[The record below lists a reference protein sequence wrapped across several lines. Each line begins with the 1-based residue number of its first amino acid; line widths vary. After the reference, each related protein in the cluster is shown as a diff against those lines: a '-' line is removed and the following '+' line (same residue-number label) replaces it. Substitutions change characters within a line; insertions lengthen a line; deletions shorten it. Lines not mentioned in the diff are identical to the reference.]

1 MDRGRSTV
9 VRAAAPCCCVLRV
22 SMALRPAQWR
32 CLDYLELMKGE
43 QSNEDGADILTLR
56 FVGGDGEG
64 HGLHELRAAHVAEV
78 LEGLVGLAGDFARA
92 GVFGV
97 GPPPEVLVRPP
108 SEGSFVIEVV
118 NWFAENK
125 EPLAVVGVPSL
136 GSAIWWATKSLRAE
150 VSNFEH
156 LENGKVKVQWQ
167 DNTVEEIPRAA
178 WDELNKRKPGW
189 DCSGLT
195 MRAWGAAGVRMPRT
209 TFQQVLIG
217 TSVPSTAAMHPG
229 ALPDLPVMMSDG
241 GGRGISTWA
250 FVQSFAQLRA
260 RWGRDG
266 ADSIWGASSI
276 KLLLGGCTE
285 ADDLERISRVV
296 GERRVRRQS
305 HTSPTGS
312 LRGPRCRPPP
322 LWSAKG
328 SFRSKPSPGYP
339 SARHSCCI
347 ARCQLL
353 SSDSL
358 RGGNERMPMSSRRA
372 RPRPCA

>member
-1 MDRGRSTV
+1 MRHSLLVAPSGTAVVLVCEGRAHGRGDEVGVGFRAGMTRGRNLSTICSAQQEGRQARGGTVDRGRSTV
-9 VRAAAPCCCVLRV
+9 VHAAAPCCCVLRV

-64 HGLHELRAAHVAEV
+64 HELHELRAAHVAEV
-78 LEGLVGLAGDFARA
+78 LEGLVGLAGDFGRA
-92 GVFGV
+92 GAFGV

-178 WDELNKRKPGW
+178 WDELNKRKPRRKTQ
-189 DCSGLT
+189 LRKI
-195 MRAWGAAGVRMPRT
+195 MAP
-209 TFQQVLIG
+209 L
-217 TSVPSTAAMHPG
+217 
-229 ALPDLPVMMSDG
+229 SDG
-241 GGRGISTWA
+241 DVTALQVSA
-250 FVQSFAQLRA
+250 ADESVAQ
-260 RWGRDG
+260 G
-266 ADSIWGASSI
+266 AGDAPREF
-276 KLLLGGCTE
+276 T
-285 ADDLERISRVV
+285 LERIDYNLARPEDEIEETQRIFESEARMAAIDSSR
-296 GERRVRRQS
+296 
-305 HTSPTGS
+305 
-312 LRGPRCRPPP
+312 
-322 LWSAKG
+322 
-328 SFRSKPSPGYP
+328 
-339 SARHSCCI
+339 
-347 ARCQLL
+347 
-353 SSDSL
+353 L
-358 RGGNERMPMSSRRA
+358 RGGA
-372 RPRPCA
+372 